1 MEGPGKLGVELGL
14 LVALLAVGALFA
26 APGLLLLCVPLTVHL
41 TLGLWLGAGER
52 HPRLVAERTLSG
64 QRVQE
69 GDAVTVELTVENR
82 GGPLQMVFVQED
94 AILAGHVVEGQ
105 AAVGGRLPRG
115 GRLQLRYTA
124 LPPRS
129 SVALAGVHVQVRD
142 LLGYVTWEG
151 GLCCPTPLVVLPRFE
166 PLPGILLAPRRTL
179 STPGSVPSRRGG
191 AGVQFFDVRDY
202 TLGDDVRRLNWKIL
216 GRRNRLVVNRYEEER
231 TTDVVLVLDGRRRA
245 YEETAGEPLFDHAV
259 RGCAAIADTLVR
271 EGHRTAL
278 LMYGERLD
286 WAPAGCGRRHRERLM
301 QSLAGARLGS
311 SEVFAELARLP
322 VRLFPAGSTVILVS
336 PLVAGDEEALGPLAA
351 RGYELLALVPDAV
364 SQGLPDGGPV
374 SDEVRLARRVVSLER
389 ALVRQAV
396 AAAGVRMAVWDVRG
410 PLAPQVRRAWRRRR

>member
-41 TLGLWLGAGER
+41 VLGVWFGAGER
-52 HPRLVAERTLSG
+52 NPKLVAKRELSG
-64 QRVQE
+64 HRVQE

-82 GGPLQMVFVQED
+82 GGPLQMVFVQEE
-94 AILAGHVVEGQ
+94 ATLAAHVVEGE
-105 AAVGGRLPRG
+105 AAVGGRLPPG
-115 GRLQLRYTA
+115 GNLKLRYTA

-129 SVALAGVHVQVRD
+129 ALGLSNVHVQVRD

-151 GLCCPTPLVVLPRFE
+151 GLRCPTPLVVLPRLE

-216 GRRNRLVVNRYEEER
+216 ARRNRLVVNRYEEER
-231 TTDVVLVLDGRRRA
+231 TTDVALVLDGRRGA
-245 YEETAGEPLFDHAV
+245 YEETGGEPLFEHAV
-259 RGCAAIADTLVR
+259 RGCAGIADTLVR
-271 EGHRTAL
+271 EGHRTSL

-286 WAPAGCGRRHRERLM
+286 WVPAGCGRRHREHLL

-322 VRLFPAGSTVILVS
+322 VRLFAAGSTVILVS

-351 RGYELLALVPDAV
+351 RGYELLALVPDTV
-364 SQGLPDGGPV
+364 SPTSPGGSPISV
-374 SDEVRLARRVVSLER
+374 EARLARQLVSLER
-389 ALVRQAV
+389 ALVLQSV